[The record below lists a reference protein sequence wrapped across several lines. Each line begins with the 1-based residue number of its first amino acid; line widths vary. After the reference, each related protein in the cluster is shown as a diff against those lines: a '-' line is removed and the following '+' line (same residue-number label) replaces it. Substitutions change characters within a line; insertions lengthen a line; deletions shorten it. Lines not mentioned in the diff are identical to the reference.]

1 VTPRRL
7 ATLALAATVASGAL
21 PAATDG
27 HPGHGAITIGISLY
41 AFHPERVDV
50 IAGDVV
56 FWRWDGPD
64 TDHSVTGSGPG
75 KTFESDP
82 TKSPAELSH
91 TAGETYGEQ
100 LTQPGTYTFHCR
112 KHDTMRGVVVVAAD
126 VGGAPVPADRVAP
139 RLTAVAL
146 VPASMC
152 SRCRR
157 PGARLRF
164 ALSERADLEADVR
177 RVRRGSRRLVRT
189 LQIPGR
195 QGRNDVR
202 FSPAGLAAGTYELR
216 LRAYDS
222 YDNASAV
229 AKRAFVVR

>member
-1 VTPRRL
+1 MTARRL
-7 ATLALAATVASGAL
+7 AALALATAVASGAL
-21 PAATDG
+21 PAATGG
-27 HPGHGAITIGISLY
+27 HPGHGATTIGISLY
-41 AFHPERVDV
+41 GFHPERVDV

-82 TKSPAELSH
+82 GKAPADLTH
-91 TAGETYGEQ
+91 QTGETYGEQ
-100 LTQPGTYTFHCR
+100 FTQPGTYSFHCR

-126 VGGAPVPADRVAP
+126 VGGGPVPVDRVAP
-139 RLTAVAL
+139 RLTGVAL
-146 VPASMC
+146 VPATMC
-152 SRCRR
+152 RRCRR

-202 FSPAGLAAGTYELR
+202 FNPAGLVAGTYELR

-222 YDNASAV
+222 QDNASAV
-229 AKRAFVVR
+229 AKRGFVVR

>member
-1 VTPRRL
+1 VTARRL
-7 ATLALAATVASGAL
+7 AAVALAAAAGAGAL

-27 HPGHGAITIGISLY
+27 HPGHGATTIGISLY
-41 AFHPERVDV
+41 AFRPERVDV

-64 TDHSVTGSGPG
+64 IDHSVTGSGPG

-82 TKSPAELSH
+82 GKAPAELSH
-91 TAGETYGEQ
+91 RAGDTYGEQ
-100 LTQPGTYTFHCR
+100 FSQPGTYSFHCR
-112 KHDTMRGVVVVAAD
+112 KHDSMRGVVVVAPD
-126 VGGAPVPADRVAP
+126 VGGGPVPVDRVAP
-139 RLTAVAL
+139 RLTGVAL
-146 VPASMC
+146 VPATMC
-152 SRCRR
+152 RRCRR

-164 ALSERADLEADVR
+164 TLSEPADLEADVR

-189 LQIPGR
+189 LQIAGR
-195 QGRNDVR
+195 KGRNDVR
-202 FSPAGLAAGTYELR
+202 FNPAGLVAGNYELS

-222 YDNASAV
+222 FDNASAV